1 MADLLKDLLAH
12 SAWADAE
19 HWRALEACRGALEDP
34 AIRVRLHHIHEAERA
49 FLALA
54 RHEPLRLTPLEDLPS
69 VAPPVSDVRACHE
82 AMLAW
87 LEAATPVQLD
97 EELTLPFRSDR
108 PIVATVR
115 ELLAQAAT
123 HSHYH
128 RGQNAVRLREL
139 GGEPPTTDLLI
150 WYHKGRP
157 APAW

>member
-19 HWRALEACRGALEDP
+19 HWRALEACPGALEDP
-34 AIRVRLHHIHEAERA
+34 AICRRLHHIHEAERA

-54 RHEPLRLTPLEDLPS
+54 RHEPLRLTPLEDRPS
-69 VAPPVSDVRACHE
+69 APPSRPDMRACHE

-87 LEAATPVQLD
+87 LEAATPAQLD
-97 EELTLPFRSDR
+97 ERLPLPFGIDP

-115 ELLAQAAT
+115 DLLAQAAT

-128 RGQNAVRLREL
+128 RAQNAARLREL
-139 GGEPPTTDLLI
+139 GGEPPTTDLLV